1 MISPLATGRSPT
13 LAAPVLQRRPS
24 LGKALVSMKHRVL
37 AALVLIFLG
46 DLFMR
51 TYRLS
56 DRGLLVS
63 DESGY
68 YGGPAA
74 TVTSL
79 IHWWL
84 AGTGDGLSA
93 SSRREVGGAPGFHH
107 VAKPGYGV
115 LVLLRI
121 RSNR

>member
-1 MISPLATGRSPT
+1 
-13 LAAPVLQRRPS
+13 
-24 LGKALVSMKHRVL
+24 MKHRVL